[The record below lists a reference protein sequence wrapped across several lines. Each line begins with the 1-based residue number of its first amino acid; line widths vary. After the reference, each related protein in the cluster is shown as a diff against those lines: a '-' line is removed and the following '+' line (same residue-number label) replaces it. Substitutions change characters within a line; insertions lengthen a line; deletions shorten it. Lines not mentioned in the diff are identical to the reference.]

1 MFALAACDTDALRD
15 DVDNLKD
22 RVESLEAQV
31 SLLNDNMTAIK
42 RLLEGG
48 QTITEVTNTD
58 GTYKLKLS
66 NGETI
71 SLTQGSKGEVAYPE
85 ITVNDEGQWVV
96 NGEVLMQN
104 GIPVQA
110 VGTPGK
116 DGIAPKFHEQSGPTS
131 PDETRATSVYRGV
144 GWKKRSR
151 QRELPAP
158 DCLP

>member
-1 MFALAACDTDALRD
+1 MLT
-15 DVDNLKD
+15 NLKD

-71 SLTQGSKGEVAYPE
+71 SLTQGSGREKLL
-85 ITVNDEGQWVV
+85 ILRLLSMTRV
-96 NGEVLMQN
+96 NG
-104 GIPVQA
+104 
-110 VGTPGK
+110 
-116 DGIAPKFHEQSGPTS
+116 
-131 PDETRATSVYRGV
+131 
-144 GWKKRSR
+144 
-151 QRELPAP
+151 
-158 DCLP
+158 